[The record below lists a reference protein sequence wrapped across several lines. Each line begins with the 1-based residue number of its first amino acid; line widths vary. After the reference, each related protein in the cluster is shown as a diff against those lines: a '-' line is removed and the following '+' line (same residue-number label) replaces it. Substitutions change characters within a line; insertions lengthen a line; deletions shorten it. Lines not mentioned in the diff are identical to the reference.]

1 MEEHNNPNLIPL
13 FLLVSVMIIALGLIF
28 VLAQAYWDEEGPG
41 GQPTPV
47 SGSMPLAE
55 VDTPAAGAVPAAATL
70 ADGQPSA
77 PVSPTAST
85 ASPTTPPSDMP
96 VESVRSSSDLPA
108 TSPIDPARVEE
119 LLSSLTMEQK
129 IGQMIMD
136 ALPAGVSD
144 PQTRQRI
151 VSDGLGGVIFL
162 NVQMTPDQL
171 RQTTQTLQAM
181 ATQEGSGIP
190 LFFAWNHEGGRIS
203 RLGAGLTEF
212 PSNMALGVTHDQLQL
227 ARAYGQA
234 VGEEMSSLG
243 VNMNYAPVLD
253 VNTEPANPIIGLRA
267 FGDDPATVAA
277 LGSAYI
283 EGLQEAG
290 VIAVA
295 KHFPGHGGVDIDSH
309 VDLPV
314 VTASRSDIEQI
325 DLPPFDAALDSNVG
339 AVMVAHLQIP
349 DLDPS
354 GRPSSLSSAA
364 VTGIL
369 RQQMEFD
376 GLIMTDAIGMG
387 AITDQYGIGEAAVM
401 AIEAGNDM
409 VLTVDPGEFEAVR
422 SGLLSAIGAG
432 RLTEARIDDSVRRI
446 LALKLAY
453 DLIPSPETPVLG
465 NMNAHL
471 ALSNQIADQAVTIDQ
486 DTRQWLPLDLPMG
499 KLLLITPN
507 MLAERHAGSAVGDG
521 RSMLNELL
529 SNRGIQVS
537 EFFYDHASPASI
549 GEVQNEALA
558 QALSVDAIV
567 VITWDAYL
575 QQYHAGTMAQ
585 PQMINS
591 LLQTGK
597 PVIVVY
603 GQLPYDK
610 ILTPD
615 APAQIT
621 MYGDTSAQLSTLVSR
636 LLD

>member
-1 MEEHNNPNLIPL
+1 
-13 FLLVSVMIIALGLIF
+13 
-28 VLAQAYWDEEGPG
+28 
-41 GQPTPV
+41 
-47 SGSMPLAE
+47 
-55 VDTPAAGAVPAAATL
+55 
-70 ADGQPSA
+70 
-77 PVSPTAST
+77 
-85 ASPTTPPSDMP
+85 
-96 VESVRSSSDLPA
+96 
-108 TSPIDPARVEE
+108 
-119 LLSSLTMEQK
+119 
-129 IGQMIMD
+129 
-136 ALPAGVSD
+136 
-144 PQTRQRI
+144 
-151 VSDGLGGVIFL
+151 
-162 NVQMTPDQL
+162 
-171 RQTTQTLQAM
+171 
-181 ATQEGSGIP
+181 
-190 LFFAWNHEGGRIS
+190 
-203 RLGAGLTEF
+203 
-212 PSNMALGVTHDQLQL
+212 MALGATDDQLQL

-234 VGEEMSSLG
+234 VGEEMFSLG

-314 VTASRSDIEQI
+314 VTESRSEIEQI
-325 DLPPFDAALDSNVG
+325 DLPPFDAALDSDVG

-369 RQQMEFD
+369 RQQMEYD
-376 GLIMTDAIGMG
+376 GLVMTDAIGMG

-401 AIEAGNDM
+401 AIEAGNDI
-409 VLTVDPGEFEAVR
+409 VLAVDPGEFEAVR

-465 NMNAHL
+465 NRNAHL
-471 ALSNQIADQAVTIDQ
+471 ALANQIADQAVTIDQ
-486 DTRQWLPLDLPMG
+486 DTRQWLPLALPTG
-499 KLLLITPN
+499 NLLLITPN
-507 MLAERHAGSAVGDG
+507 MLAERHAGSVVGDG

-529 SNRGIQVS
+529 GNRGIQVS
-537 EFFYDHASPASI
+537 EFFYDHTSPASI
-549 GEVQNEALA
+549 GGVQNEALA
-558 QALSVDAIV
+558 QAPSVDAIV
-567 VITWDAYL
+567 VITWDAHL
-575 QQYHAGTMAQ
+575 QQYQTAAMAQ
-585 PQMINS
+585 PQMISS

-610 ILTPD
+610 TLTPD